1 MCERPQYIA
10 THKKIINIITHSF
23 CLLIFFFER
32 ECVCFLTLVSSLL
45 EGDYTLCARRLNA
58 INQSN
63 TIILNLGHFFLKKRK
78 NSVCVCALYT
88 ERRESE
94 KRKNWHFSILPQ
106 KDLEKK
112 NTHTVFTLVKKKGK
126 SKRRTRI
133 HFFLINTHFFYFIAV
148 GHSYDISLTTKIGFE
163 KALNFFWLILTPRPV
178 RELPEIKQL
187 DAFVQYS
194 TS

>member
-1 MCERPQYIA
+1 MWAPAIYSNTQKNNQYYHTLVLPID
-10 THKKIINIITHSF
+10 
-23 CLLIFFFER
+23 FFLWEW
-32 ECVCFLTLVSSLL
+32 ESVCFLTLVSSLL

-112 NTHTVFTLVKKKGK
+112 NTHG
-126 SKRRTRI
+126 
-133 HFFLINTHFFYFIAV
+133 FYF
-148 GHSYDISLTTKIGFE
+148 SKE
-163 KALNFFWLILTPRPV
+163 KG
-178 RELPEIKQL
+178 EIKKENSDKLLSYQHTL
-187 DAFVQYS
+187 LLFHCGWTLIWHIAHNENWFWKS
-194 TS
+194 LKIFSINFNP

>member
-1 MCERPQYIA
+1 MCERPQ
-10 THKKIINIITHSF
+10 HKKINIITHSF

-78 NSVCVCALYT
+78 NSVCVCPLY
-88 ERRESE
+88 RE
-94 KRKNWHFSILPQ
+94 KREWK
-106 KDLEKK
+106 EKKLTFFNFASKRFREK

-163 KALNFFWLILTPRPV
+163 KVLKFFLINFNP
-178 RELPEIKQL
+178 
-187 DAFVQYS
+187 
-194 TS
+194 